1 MEYCGAGS
9 VADIMRVLERT
20 VSSSLLKSSPPSLVS
35 EHYGTVYKCIFMV
48 CVSLCV
54 HTSVY
59 LGRTYQKHFK
69 HMTYMHMCKHTQREM
84 HAHTHTHT
92 HTTHTHTHTHTHVHT
107 YTRIIQRVVV
117 FCLCSSLCLPNYS
130 CM

>member
-48 CVSLCV
+48 CVSLVCSHLGISWENIPETFQTHDV
-54 HTSVY
+54 HAYV
-59 LGRTYQKHFK
+59 
-69 HMTYMHMCKHTQREM
+69 
-84 HAHTHTHT
+84 
-92 HTTHTHTHTHTHVHT
+92 
-107 YTRIIQRVVV
+107 
-117 FCLCSSLCLPNYS
+117 
-130 CM
+130 